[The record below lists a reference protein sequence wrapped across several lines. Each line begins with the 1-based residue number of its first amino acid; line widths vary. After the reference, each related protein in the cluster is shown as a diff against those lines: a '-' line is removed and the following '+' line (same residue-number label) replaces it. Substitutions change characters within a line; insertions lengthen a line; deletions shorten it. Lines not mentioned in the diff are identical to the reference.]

1 MFTSYIFFSLL
12 KNNACLFT
20 TVTEDK
26 LEDFWKTETTS
37 KWICFSKLSIFFLK
51 LKINFSVTGR
61 IYIQIIII
69 KYGLMIRLFFMQKR
83 RLFLNIQACQYR
95 GLIKNFGR
103 TVCFVPSP
111 FSNSTPSL
119 WKLESPFDSLQL
131 RFFTW
136 FLSSYLRISFS
147 SSIWSL
153 MTSVTSSSWKT
164 NPFVITQQISIIEW
178 YNLTL
183 NIVLY
188 CCLGIRNSL
197 PDGPFLILTLFRFI
211 SLYKSGSAFAP
222 DRELKMQIN
231 IRDEPS

>member
-26 LEDFWKTETTS
+26 LEDFWKTEITS
-37 KWICFSKLSIFFLK
+37 KWICFSRLSIFYLK

-136 FLSSYLRISFS
+136 FLSSYL
-147 SSIWSL
+147 
-153 MTSVTSSSWKT
+153 
-164 NPFVITQQISIIEW
+164 
-178 YNLTL
+178 
-183 NIVLY
+183 VLY
-188 CCLGIRNSL
+188 CWLGIRNSL

>member
-103 TVCFVPSP
+103 TSVLFPPLFPILPRRYENSNHLLIRYSWG
-111 FSNSTPSL
+111 FSR
-119 WKLESPFDSLQL
+119 D
-131 RFFTW
+131 FF
-136 FLSSYLRISFS
+136 LHI
-147 SSIWSL
+147 
-153 MTSVTSSSWKT
+153 
-164 NPFVITQQISIIEW
+164 
-178 YNLTL
+178 
-183 NIVLY
+183 
-188 CCLGIRNSL
+188 
-197 PDGPFLILTLFRFI
+197 
-211 SLYKSGSAFAP
+211 
-222 DRELKMQIN
+222 
-231 IRDEPS
+231 